1 MSQPYEKVKMSR
13 KDMIINNFIGG
24 ISWTFGA
31 TIGIA
36 VIITILTFISKNIN
50 LVPFV
55 GNFIAE
61 VIQFI
66 AQKYPQLI
74 Q

>member
-1 MSQPYEKVKMSR
+1 MAQPYEKVKMSR
-13 KDMIINNFIGG
+13 KEIIVNNFLGG
-24 ISWTFGA
+24 ISWTLGA

-36 VIITILTFISKNIN
+36 VIITILTFISKNIS